1 MFATAPR
8 VELVGETV
16 TFVRPHA
23 PYPVANADSD
33 VVADWL
39 VHFPQCHEFLDALVA
54 ARFASSRKNAYLFS
68 RAQSDWGK
76 GLLFGAGGVLSR
88 LGATVEPSDGAPPTL
103 PP

>member
-1 MFATAPR
+1 M
-8 VELVGETV
+8 

-68 RAQSDWGK
+68 VRSPIGVRGCCLVLAAFCHAWGRRWSCPR
-76 GLLFGAGGVLSR
+76 GSCS
-88 LGATVEPSDGAPPTL
+88 TS
-103 PP
+103 